1 MHSACIFG
9 SSGQIGVNVRL
20 PLWNFRLPAT
30 GFWRFPFPETVFPGT
45 PQLTTASPA
54 GLSDSMTRSRTSAQF
69 VGFRLAEQDYAFRIE
84 QIQEIVIPDRLTQLP
99 QVPDYIEGVSNLRGT
114 IIPVVSLRRLLNLP
128 AVPRDAETRTIVVNV
143 QPRIIGCTVDSVTQ
157 VLRIAPGEILP
168 APDML
173 TGERG
178 CFIDGFAKVDSRL
191 VTLLNVPQLLDPA
204 KMEQVRELARSGVLA
219 TGP

>member
-1 MHSACIFG
+1 MK
-9 SSGQIGVNVRL
+9 QIYTEL
-20 PLWNFRLPAT
+20 PN
-30 GFWRFPFPETVFPGT
+30 
-45 PQLTTASPA
+45 LTTAPA
-54 GLSDSMTRSRTSAQF
+54 VGLSDSMTRSRTSSQF

-128 AVPRDAETRTIVVNV
+128 PVPVDSETRTIVVNV
-143 QPRIIGCTVDSVTQ
+143 HPRIIGCTVDSVTQ

-173 TGERG
+173 TSDGG
-178 CFIDGFAKVDSRL
+178 SFIDGFAKLDARL

-204 KMEQVRELARSGVLA
+204 KMDLVRELARNGALTA
-219 TGP
+219 GP

>member
-1 MHSACIFG
+1 MAILPDFHSPDATHLI
-9 SSGQIGVNVRL
+9 STEL
-20 PLWNFRLPAT
+20 PH
-30 GFWRFPFPETVFPGT
+30 
-45 PQLTTASPA
+45 LTTAPAA

-128 AVPRDAETRTIVVNV
+128 PVPVDSETRTIVVNV
-143 QPRIIGCTVDSVTQ
+143 HPRIIGCTVDSVTQ

-173 TGERG
+173 TSDGG
-178 CFIDGFAKVDSRL
+178 SFIDGFAKLDSRL

-204 KMEQVRELARSGVLA
+204 KVDLVRELARNGALTA
-219 TGP
+219 GP

>member
-1 MHSACIFG
+1 MK
-9 SSGQIGVNVRL
+9 QISTEL
-20 PLWNFRLPAT
+20 PN
-30 GFWRFPFPETVFPGT
+30 
-45 PQLTTASPA
+45 LTTAPAA
-54 GLSDSMTRSRTSAQF
+54 GLSDSMTRSRTSSQF

-128 AVPRDAETRTIVVNV
+128 PVPVDSETRTIVVNV
-143 QPRIIGCTVDSVTQ
+143 HPRIIGCTVDSVTQ
-157 VLRIAPGEILP
+157 VLRIAPSEILP

-173 TGERG
+173 TSDGG
-178 CFIDGFAKVDSRL
+178 SFIDGFAKLDARL

-204 KMEQVRELARSGVLA
+204 KMDLVRELARNGALTA
-219 TGP
+219 GP

>member
-1 MHSACIFG
+1 
-9 SSGQIGVNVRL
+9 
-20 PLWNFRLPAT
+20 
-30 GFWRFPFPETVFPGT
+30 
-45 PQLTTASPA
+45 
-54 GLSDSMTRSRTSAQF
+54 MTRSRTSAQF

-114 IIPVVSLRRLLNLP
+114 IIPVVSLRRLLSLP
-128 AVPRDAETRTIVVNV
+128 AVARDSETRTIVVNV

-173 TGERG
+173 TGEGG

-204 KMEQVRELARSGVLA
+204 KMELVRELARNGALTA
-219 TGP
+219 GP